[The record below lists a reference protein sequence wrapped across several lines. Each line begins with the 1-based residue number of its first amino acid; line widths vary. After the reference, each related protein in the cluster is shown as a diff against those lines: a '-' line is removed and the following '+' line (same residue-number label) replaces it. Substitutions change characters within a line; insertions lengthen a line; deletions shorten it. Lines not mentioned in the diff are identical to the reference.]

1 MGDGGGGGGC
11 GCMTFDFATQMQMVS
26 IHLIPPMLIKK
37 NQVQRQSN
45 IFQNVEKHLKQGK

>member
-1 MGDGGGGGGC
+1 MGDGGGGSC

-26 IHLIPPMLIKK
+26 IHLIPPMLMKK

>member
-1 MGDGGGGGGC
+1 MGGGGGC
-11 GCMTFDFATQMQMVS
+11 GCMTFDFVTQMQMVS
-26 IHLIPPMLIKK
+26 IHLIPPMLMKK